1 MKPKRKDNP
10 MSGRFNGTVQSDDG
24 PIVVKNG
31 FAAVDGQMFM
41 VSDNGVVV
49 TDEKGH
55 VVGAII
61 KNRVKELTP
70 ELINQLRS
78 RGFIK

>member
-1 MKPKRKDNP
+1 MNATTKNDPLA
-10 MSGRFNGTVQSDDG
+10 GRFNGTVQSDDG

-41 VSDNGVVV
+41 VSDNGVLV

-55 VVGAII
+55 VVGVIV
-61 KNRVKELTP
+61 KNHVKELTP
-70 ELINQLRS
+70 ELTNQLRS
-78 RGFIK
+78 RGYVK